1 MSPRQIM
8 AAGIAALL
16 LTTSA
21 SAQSARSLEFGAYG
35 DYTSFGD
42 VLPFTE
48 GFGLGGRLGF
58 FLLSPLA
65 LEAAASIA
73 TGSEVT
79 YVPIRARLIYNQR
92 LFGGVALLAGAGY
105 VRSMY
110 SLDGVSFSDN
120 GVGGL
125 LGLRLNVGRRLALR
139 IDGTADY
146 LPEFSGV
153 AISTKDKMN
162 LGFEA
167 GFSVFFGGSRTGYD
181 DWDDDDWVAQRN
193 AEEAQ
198 PEPVAAPIEATA
210 APASTAAPAA
220 PAAAAAAAAA
230 AVVPAPVPAD
240 DDSDGVL
247 NDADRCPGTAT
258 GEAVD
263 GAGCAIPSDGDFD
276 GVPDSM
282 DRCPASASGETVDAT
297 GCAIPKD
304 SDFDGVLDSMDRC
317 PATAMGEAV
326 DATGCAVRT
335 ETDVA
340 GATAGAGIA
349 AGVVGIAATDDDDG
363 CTDCSALLGDGSA
376 PVILEGVT
384 FKRGKWE
391 LGPEAQRVLDD
402 VAALLLANPSMQ
414 LEIAGYTDNTDTQRK
429 SVWLSLT
436 RAEAVKL
443 HLRRKGVAQ
452 ERLVTRGFGPD
463 NPIASNASAEG
474 RAKNQRIEVRIL
486 D

>member
-8 AAGIAALL
+8 AAVIAALL

-73 TGSEVT
+73 TGAEVT

-105 VRSMY
+105 VHSMY

-167 GFSVFFGGSRTGYD
+167 GFSVFSAISL
-181 DWDDDDWVAQRN
+181 V
-193 AEEAQ
+193 E
-198 PEPVAAPIEATA
+198 
-210 APASTAAPAA
+210 
-220 PAAAAAAAAA
+220 
-230 AVVPAPVPAD
+230 APVR
-240 DDSDGVL
+240 S
-247 NDADRCPGTAT
+247 
-258 GEAVD
+258 
-263 GAGCAIPSDGDFD
+263 
-276 GVPDSM
+276 
-282 DRCPASASGETVDAT
+282 ASALISSAT
-297 GCAIPKD
+297 TAKPRPC
-304 SDFDGVLDSMDRC
+304 S
-317 PATAMGEAV
+317 PA
-326 DATGCAVRT
+326 
-335 ETDVA
+335 
-340 GATAGAGIA
+340 
-349 AGVVGIAATDDDDG
+349 
-363 CTDCSALLGDGSA
+363 
-376 PVILEGVT
+376 
-384 FKRGKWE
+384 
-391 LGPEAQRVLDD
+391 
-402 VAALLLANPSMQ
+402 
-414 LEIAGYTDNTDTQRK
+414 
-429 SVWLSLT
+429 
-436 RAEAVKL
+436 
-443 HLRRKGVAQ
+443 
-452 ERLVTRGFGPD
+452 
-463 NPIASNASAEG
+463 
-474 RAKNQRIEVRIL
+474 
-486 D
+486 